1 MGNINRKGN
10 LFLLI
15 MFIAIDVLSA
25 QTLDF
30 QTIPNNKKQFG
41 FSFKKAFYSTNRNTT
56 TLSGVY
62 ELSANIPLSSK
73 LNIIGNIPYINTSYD
88 IDYGFGQYSYS
99 ESFLGNI
106 FIGLQTKPQIME
118 NRISSFTFGLLLPT
132 TSERAALSGALSD
145 YYYYPTYFQSRIGL
159 YFNYA
164 YHYINTEG
172 LNYGLELGPNL
183 LVATEINSATE
194 LFVHYGITGGYQIN
208 KLLLNV
214 EVIGFASITSDVKN
228 FDDRFINMF
237 NIGAHWMGKTLTPI
251 IFYKVYLRNEIR
263 HNIDGVLSLGVN
275 VLIE

>member
-1 MGNINRKGN
+1 MIIGVINLGNINRKGN

-88 IDYGFGQYSYS
+88 IDNGFGRYSYS

-118 NRISSFTFGLLLPT
+118 NRISCIHIWTTITNYVRKSSIKRSIVGLLLFSHILPK
-132 TSERAALSGALSD
+132 S
-145 YYYYPTYFQSRIGL
+145 YW
-159 YFNYA
+159 
-164 YHYINTEG
+164 
-172 LNYGLELGPNL
+172 
-183 LVATEINSATE
+183 
-194 LFVHYGITGGYQIN
+194 
-208 KLLLNV
+208 
-214 EVIGFASITSDVKN
+214 
-228 FDDRFINMF
+228 FIF
-237 NIGAHWMGKTLTPI
+237 
-251 IFYKVYLRNEIR
+251 
-263 HNIDGVLSLGVN
+263 
-275 VLIE
+275 